1 MILYITVA
9 VFTALLAGMVDNH
22 PKRQPHT
29 VTRQQLTNKVCLWAI
44 FIILFALSACRL
56 NVGNDYAKYV
66 EFMHLVNCDSYVP
79 TEIGFNLLVKLIYGL
94 SGFENF
100 LLAFAVYSFVTVL
113 LFLRALYEQ
122 SDEFA
127 LSFFLFMALGYYF
140 QTFSTVRYYLAL
152 AIALYSMKF
161 VLRRQW
167 GRFLVLVL
175 LGATFHKS
183 LLVVIPLYF
192 LASLRWKKWQLALA
206 ALFCTTFLFM
216 QDFYLKVVVFLY
228 PTYEDTE
235 YLEGGTSYINILRC
249 AAVLAFAGIVYLME
263 RRGWNAAGG
272 TADAMDGCVDEMTSE
287 CGEGVA
293 NQADGCVNGMLSKND
308 ECVGNKAGTLAED
321 ARFWFYLYLNLGAL
335 VLYTLCSF
343 LPIISRIGYYLT
355 VSQILFLP
363 MLLARVKEER
373 WRRLFRAGILLAAVL
388 YFAMYL
394 RRAANDGVLVLPYK
408 TFLFHDM
415 VNILSDVN

>member
-9 VFTALLAGMVDNH
+9 VLTALLAGMVDNH
-22 PKRQPHT
+22 PKRQPHI

-44 FIILFALSACRL
+44 FFILFALSACRL

-66 EFMHLVNCDSYVP
+66 EFMHLVNCDAYVP

-100 LLAFAVYSFVTVL
+100 LLVFAIYSFATVL
-113 LFLRALYEQ
+113 LFLLALYEQ

-127 LSFFLFMALGYYF
+127 LSFFLFMTLGYYF

-192 LASLRWKKWQLALA
+192 LASRRYQKWQLALA
-206 ALFCTTFLFM
+206 ALFSTTFLFM

-263 RRGWNAAGG
+263 RREQAGKADGSAGG
-272 TADAMDGCVDEMTSE
+272 LVLEG
-287 CGEGVA
+287 GEGVA
-293 NQADGCVNGMLSKND
+293 NEEGSLTQ
-308 ECVGNKAGTLAED
+308 D
-321 ARFWFYLYLNLGAL
+321 ARFWFYFYLNLGAL
-335 VLYTLCSF
+335 VLYTFCSF

-363 MLLARVKEER
+363 MLLKRVQNEK

-394 RRAANDGVLVLPYK
+394 SRAANDGVLVLPYK
-408 TFLFHDM
+408 TFLFNDM

>member
-9 VFTALLAGMVDNH
+9 VITALLAGMVDNR
-22 PKRQPHT
+22 PQRQPRT
-29 VTRQQLTNKVCLWAI
+29 VTKQQLTNKICLGAI

-66 EFMHLVNCDSYVP
+66 EFMHLINCDSYVP

-94 SGFENF
+94 SGFENY
-100 LLAFAVYSFVTVL
+100 LLVFAVYSFVTVL
-113 LFLRALYEQ
+113 LFLLALYEQ
-122 SDEFA
+122 SDEFP
-127 LSFFLFMALGYYF
+127 LSFFLFMMLGYYF

-152 AIALYSMKF
+152 AIAFYSMKF

-167 GRFLVLVL
+167 GRFIVLVL
-175 LGATFHKS
+175 LGTTFHKS

-192 LASLRWKKWQLALA
+192 LASRRFRKWQLALA
-206 ALFCTTFLFM
+206 ALFCTTFLFL

-249 AAVLAFAGIVYLME
+249 AAVLVFAGIVYFME
-263 RRGWNAAGG
+263 WREQKAAGNG
-272 TADAMDGCVDEMTSE
+272 RREADM
-287 CGEGVA
+287 
-293 NQADGCVNGMLSKND
+293 ADGCADGTVSKNLK
-308 ECVGNKAGTLAED
+308 EEP
-321 ARFWFYLYLNLGAL
+321 RFWFYLYLNLGAL

-363 MLLARVKEER
+363 MLLARVKEKR
-373 WRRLFRAGILLAAVL
+373 WRRLFRVGILLAAVL

-394 RRAANDGVLVLPYK
+394 SRAANDGVLVLPYK

>member
-22 PKRQPHT
+22 PVRQLHT

-56 NVGNDYAKYV
+56 NVGNDYARYV
-66 EFMHLVNCDSYVP
+66 EFMHLVNCDAYVP
-79 TEIGFNLLVKLIYGL
+79 TEIGFNLLVKLIYGM

-100 LLAFAVYSFVTVL
+100 LLVFAVYSFVTVL
-113 LFLRALYEQ
+113 LFLLALYEQ
-122 SDEFA
+122 SDEFP
-127 LSFFLFMALGYYF
+127 LSFFLFMTLGYYF

-167 GRFLVLVL
+167 GRFLLLVL

-206 ALFCTTFLFM
+206 ALFSTTFLFM

-263 RRGWNAAGG
+263 RRGQTAALAAGG
-272 TADAMDGCVDEMTSE
+272 ENEAAGSAGSCMDRAVP
-287 CGEGVA
+287 
-293 NQADGCVNGMLSKND
+293 KND
-308 ECVGNKAGTLAED
+308 ERVTNRAKTLTEEP
-321 ARFWFYLYLNLGAL
+321 RFWFYLYLNLGAL

-363 MLLARVKEER
+363 MLLGRVRDER
-373 WRRLFRAGILLAAVL
+373 WRRLFRAGILLAALL

-394 RRAANDGVLVLPYK
+394 SRAANDGVLVLPYK

>member
-9 VFTALLAGMVDNH
+9 AVTVLLAGMVNNR
-22 PKRQPHT
+22 PVTQPYIT
-29 VTRQQLTNKVCLWAI
+29 TRQQMCNRVCMLSV
-44 FIILFALSACRL
+44 FLILFALSACRL

-94 SGFENF
+94 SGFENYLLVFAVYAFVTIFVF
-100 LLAFAVYSFVTVL
+100 LLAI
-113 LFLRALYEQ
+113 YEQ
-122 SDEFA
+122 SDDFG
-127 LSFFLFMALGYYF
+127 LTFFLFMMLGYYF

-152 AIALYSMKF
+152 SVAFYSMKF

-167 GRFLVLVL
+167 VRFVALVL
-175 LGATFHKS
+175 LGSTFHKS

-192 LASLRWKKWQLALA
+192 LASLPWKKWQLALG
-206 ALFCTTFLFM
+206 ALFCTTFLFA

-249 AAVLAFAGIVYLME
+249 LAVLILAGAIAYAQRHVRE
-263 RRGWNAAGG
+263 
-272 TADAMDGCVDEMTSE
+272 E
-287 CGEGVA
+287 CNTDVE
-293 NQADGCVNGMLSKND
+293 
-308 ECVGNKAGTLAED
+308 ED
-321 ARFWFYLYLNLGAL
+321 RRFWFYFYLNLGAL
-335 VLYTLCSF
+335 VLYVFCSF

-355 VSQILFLP
+355 VSHILFLP
-363 MLLARVKEER
+363 MLLKQVDNKR
-373 WRRLFRAGILLAAVL
+373 WRKLLRLGILLAAIL
-388 YFAMYL
+388 YFAMYMG
-394 RRAANDGVLVLPYK
+394 RAGNDGVLILPYK
-408 TFLFHDM
+408 TFFFHDM